1 MRWYAAGASGKVSAS
16 DNRPFT
22 VEITMLTTVTQ
33 TLIKPFARD
42 RFLHILLLL
51 GVVLSLFQP
60 EKIVQFPQF
69 VDWSTIVTLIGLLML
84 TKGVEVS
91 GYFDFVGRKMINTIS
106 NERYLALFLVC
117 AAALLSTF
125 MTNDVA
131 LFIVIPLTITLKKL
145 STLPVTRLIIFE
157 ALAVNAGSL
166 LTPIGNPQNILLWHK
181 SGLSF
186 LAFIAQMAPL
196 ALVSLLALLVVTWL
210 SFPATTLKRL
220 KNNQGYPYQKR
231 LLFSCLA
238 MYVIFIGCVDAGVAV
253 YGLLA
258 VLLCFLLLARQVL
271 LRIDWPLIVVFIAMF
286 IDVRLI
292 VGLGPIQ
299 GAVDQI
305 GQLSSMGVYA
315 LGIALS
321 QVISNVPATILMIN
335 YVPANALLA
344 YSVNAGGFG
353 LAIGSLA
360 NLIALRMANDR
371 KIWLTFH
378 YYAFPFLALSGLAGW
393 ALLKLI

>member
-1 MRWYAAGASGKVSAS
+1 MP
-16 DNRPFT
+16 N
-22 VEITMLTTVTQ
+22 
-33 TLIKPFARD
+33 TLLHTLLKPFLRD
-42 RFLHILLLL
+42 RFLHVLLIL
-51 GVVLSLFQP
+51 GVVLSLIQP
-60 EKIVQFPQF
+60 EKIVLFPHF
-69 VDWSTIVTLIGLLML
+69 VDWPTIVTLLGLLIL
-84 TKGVEVS
+84 TKGVEAS
-91 GYFDFVGRKMINTIS
+91 GYFDFVGRKMINAITH
-106 NERYLALFLVC
+106 ERHLALFMVC

-166 LTPIGNPQNILLWHK
+166 LTPVGNPQNILLWNK

-186 LAFIAQMAPL
+186 MAFIMQMAPL
-196 ALVSLLALLVVTWL
+196 ALVSLLTLLVVTWF
-210 SFPATTLKRL
+210 SFPPKALRRL
-220 KNNQGYPYQKR
+220 ENNEGYPYKKK

-238 MYVIFIGCVDAGVAV
+238 MYVIFIGCVDVGMAI

-258 VLLCFLLLARQVL
+258 VLFCFLLLARQVL
-271 LRIDWPLIVVFIAMF
+271 LRIDWPLIGVFIAMF

-292 VGLGPIQ
+292 VGLGPVQ
-299 GAVDQI
+299 EAVEHI
-305 GQLSSMGVYA
+305 THISSLGVYV
-315 LGIALS
+315 LGIGLS

-344 YSVNAGGFG
+344 YAVNAGGFG

-360 NLIALRMANDR
+360 NLIALRMANDH

-378 YYAFPFLALSGLAGW
+378 YYAFPFLGLSSLAGW
-393 ALLKLI
+393 GLLRLL

>member
-1 MRWYAAGASGKVSAS
+1 MQTSALNS
-16 DNRPFT
+16 
-22 VEITMLTTVTQ
+22 L
-33 TLIKPFARD
+33 LKPFLRD

-51 GVVLSLFQP
+51 GVGLSLFQP
-60 EKIVQFPQF
+60 EKIIQFPQF

-106 NERYLALFLVC
+106 HERYLALFLVC

-166 LTPIGNPQNILLWHK
+166 LTPIGNPQNILLWNK

-186 LAFIAQMAPL
+186 IAFIAQMAPL
-196 ALVSLLALLVVTWL
+196 ALASLLALLVVTWL

-220 KNNQGYPYQKR
+220 ENNPGYPYKKK
-231 LLFSCLA
+231 LLFSCVA
-238 MYVIFIGCVDAGVAV
+238 MYVVFIGCVDAGIAV

-258 VLLCFLLLARQVL
+258 VLLCFLVLARNVL
-271 LRIDWPLIVVFIAMF
+271 LRIDWPLIAVFIAMF

-299 GAVDQI
+299 EAVGQI
-305 GQLSSMGVYA
+305 AHLSSLSVYM

-344 YSVNAGGFG
+344 YAVNAGGFG

-378 YYAFPFLALSGLAGW
+378 YYAFPFLALSSLAGW
-393 ALLKLI
+393 GLLKLL

>member
-1 MRWYAAGASGKVSAS
+1 MLA
-16 DNRPFT
+16 T
-22 VEITMLTTVTQ
+22 VAK
-33 TLIKPFARD
+33 TLLKPFLRD
-42 RFLHILLLL
+42 RFLHVLILL

-106 NERYLALFLVC
+106 NERHLALFLVC

-145 STLPVTRLIIFE
+145 STLPVSRLIIFE

-166 LTPIGNPQNILLWHK
+166 LTPIGNPQNILLWNK

-186 LAFIAQMAPL
+186 VAFITQMAPL
-196 ALVSLLALLVVTWL
+196 AGVSLLALLVTTWF
-210 SFPATTLKRL
+210 SFPPATLRML
-220 KNNQGYPYQKR
+220 ENNQGYPYKKT

-238 MYVIFIGCVDAGVAV
+238 MYVIFISCVDVGLSV

-258 VLLCFLLLARQVL
+258 VMLCFLLLSRQVL

-286 IDVRLI
+286 INVRLI
-292 VGLGPIQ
+292 VGLGPVQ
-299 GAVDQI
+299 GAVEQI

-315 LGIALS
+315 LGIGLS
-321 QVISNVPATILMIN
+321 QAISNVPATILMIN

-344 YSVNAGGFG
+344 YGVNAGGFG

-371 KIWLTFH
+371 KIWVKFH
-378 YYAFPFLALSGLAGW
+378 YYSFPFLLFSGLAGW
-393 ALLKLI
+393 FLLPLVTK

>member
-1 MRWYAAGASGKVSAS
+1 
-16 DNRPFT
+16 
-22 VEITMLTTVTQ
+22 MLTTVPA
-33 TLIKPFARD
+33 TLFKPFLRD
-42 RFLHILLLL
+42 RFLHVLLLL
-51 GVVLSLFQP
+51 GVILAAFQP
-60 EKIVQFPQF
+60 EKISQFPQF
-69 VDWSTIVTLIGLLML
+69 VDWSTIVTLLGLLML

-106 NERYLALFLVC
+106 KERYLALFLVC

-166 LTPIGNPQNILLWHK
+166 LTPIGNPQNILLWNK

-186 LAFIAQMAPL
+186 MGFIAQMTPL
-196 ALVSLLALLVVTWL
+196 ALVSFLALLAVTWL
-210 SFPATTLKRL
+210 SFPATTLKKL
-220 KNNQGYPYQKR
+220 ENNQGYPYQKK
-231 LLFSCLA
+231 LLFSCLL
-238 MYVIFIGCVDAGVAV
+238 MYVVFIGCVDFGMAA

-258 VLLCFLLLARQVL
+258 VLLCFVILARQVL

-292 VGLGPIQ
+292 VGLGAIQ
-299 GAVDQI
+299 GLVEQI
-305 GQLSSMGVYA
+305 GRLGPAGVYA
-315 LGIALS
+315 LGIGLS

-335 YVPANALLA
+335 YVPPNGLLA
-344 YSVNAGGFG
+344 YAVNAGGFG

-371 KIWLTFH
+371 KIWLKFH
-378 YYAFPFLALSGLAGW
+378 YYSFPFLLWSGFMGW
-393 ALLKLI
+393 WLVSLG

>member
-1 MRWYAAGASGKVSAS
+1 
-16 DNRPFT
+16 
-22 VEITMLTTVTQ
+22 MLATLSTT
-33 TLIKPFARD
+33 LLKPFLRD
-42 RFLHILLLL
+42 RFLHVLLLL
-51 GVVLSLFQP
+51 GLVLTLFQP
-60 EKIVQFPQF
+60 EKIHQFAQF

-91 GYFDFVGRKMINTIS
+91 GYFDFVGRKMMNSIN

-166 LTPIGNPQNILLWHK
+166 LTPIGNPQNILLWNK
-181 SGLSF
+181 SGMTF
-186 LAFIAQMAPL
+186 MGFIAQMSPL
-196 ALVSLLALLVVTWL
+196 ALVSFVALLIVTWV
-210 SFPATTLKRL
+210 SFPATKLKRL
-220 KNNQGYPYQKR
+220 EKNQGYPYQKK
-231 LLFSCLA
+231 LLFSCLV
-238 MYVIFIGCVDAGVAV
+238 MYVVFIGCVDFGLAL
-253 YGLLA
+253 YGLIA

-271 LRIDWPLIVVFIAMF
+271 LRIDWPLILVFIAMF

-292 VGLGPIQ
+292 VGLGAVQ
-299 GAVDQI
+299 GAVNQI
-305 GQLSSMGVYA
+305 AHLSPAGVYA
-315 LGIALS
+315 LGIGLS

-335 YVPANALLA
+335 YVPPNALLA
-344 YSVNAGGFG
+344 YAVNAGGFG

-371 KIWLTFH
+371 KIWLKFH
-378 YYAFPFLALSGLAGW
+378 YFSFPFLILSGFAGW
-393 ALLKLI
+393 LLLALV